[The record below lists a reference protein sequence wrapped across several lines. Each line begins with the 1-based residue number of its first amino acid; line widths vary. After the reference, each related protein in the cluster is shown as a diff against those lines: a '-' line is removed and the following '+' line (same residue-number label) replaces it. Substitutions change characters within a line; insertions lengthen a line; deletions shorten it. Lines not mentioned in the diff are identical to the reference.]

1 MNITEVLETFYSD
14 YQWLITNDDYDN
26 LIWSEENSIA
36 KPTLEELQDKWD
48 NHSAP
53 IQNNGVQKKRQEEI
67 NKIPYAELKKAYDQ
81 TDIND
86 LAEQTLNNSEI
97 TTDDFIEAID
107 DIISD
112 CKDNSL
118 DFSFD
123 DEDHYGSFENET
135 DFTKLE
141 IM

>member
-1 MNITEVLETFYSD
+1 MTIQQIV
-14 YQWLITNDDYDN
+14 
-26 LIWSEENSIA
+26 A
-36 KPTLEELQDKWD
+36 ELQNIK
-48 NHSAP
+48 
-53 IQNNGVQKKRQEEI
+53 
-67 NKIPYAELKKAYDQ
+67 
-81 TDIND
+81 
-86 LAEQTLNNSEI
+86 EQTLNNNKI
-97 TTDDFIEAID
+97 TTDDIIEAID

-112 CKDNSL
+112 CRDNSL

>member
-1 MNITEVLETFYSD
+1 MTIQQVV
-14 YQWLITNDDYDN
+14 
-26 LIWSEENSIA
+26 A
-36 KPTLEELQDKWD
+36 ELQNIK
-48 NHSAP
+48 
-53 IQNNGVQKKRQEEI
+53 
-67 NKIPYAELKKAYDQ
+67 
-81 TDIND
+81 
-86 LAEQTLNNSEI
+86 EQTLNNSQI
-97 TTDDFIEAID
+97 TTEDVIEAID

-123 DEDHYGSFENET
+123 DEDHYGSFETET